1 MYKKDIIDVDGIWCL
16 SINREGDKSTKNIVS
31 KRTVPVHPTLIKLGF
46 IKFVNSINHDRL
58 WANLKQGRDGYAHH
72 FIKWID
78 RYNRKYIT
86 REPKKVPYSF
96 RHSLST
102 NLKHKGISEELV
114 SEITGHVSKGES
126 FGRYGKKFPP
136 QIMLNALKRLDYGID
151 FSHLKFP
158 IAKKRG

>member
-1 MYKKDIIDVDGIWCL
+1 
-16 SINREGDKSTKNIVS
+16 VS